1 MGLWGA
7 IAADRGDLFVTN
19 NYGNTVTEINA
30 ATGALVRVISGSG
43 L

>member
-1 MGLWGA
+1 VGLWGA
-7 IAADRGDLFVTN
+7 IAADRGDLFVTH